1 MIDVGFV
8 AGIRQSANM
17 VADGLGVKCTD
28 CVLAEKRVVLAEE
41 DIVLPTSGLLV
52 AAGTVAGI
60 EWTWAATADG
70 EEFLRVTNQ
79 QTAALGLGPGWRD
92 RHEDPAWTV
101 EIDGEPPIVAT
112 FGWPP
117 GFPPGESTSL
127 LNVSRAMNTI
137 PASSRRV
144 PATCPCSTSP
154 RSRRA
159 MAWRGGMIDPGRA
172 SRCH

>member
-1 MIDVGFV
+1 MFDTGFV

-28 CVLAEKRVVLAEE
+28 CVLAEKRVVLAEK

-92 RHEDPAWTV
+92 RHEDPPWTV

-117 GFPPGESTSL
+117 GSPTWR
-127 LNVSRAMNTI
+127 VD
-137 PASSRRV
+137 V
-144 PATCPCSTSP
+144 PAQRFARDEHDPPPCHGEFRLRVRARLPRRHRGRWPSP
-154 RSRRA
+154 R
-159 MAWRGGMIDPGRA
+159 GMIDPGRG
-172 SRCH
+172 SSH